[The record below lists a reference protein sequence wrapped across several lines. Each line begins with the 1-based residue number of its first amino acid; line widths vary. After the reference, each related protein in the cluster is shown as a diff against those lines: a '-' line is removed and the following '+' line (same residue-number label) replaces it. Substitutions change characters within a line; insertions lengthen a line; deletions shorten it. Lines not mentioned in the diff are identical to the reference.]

1 MDKVTNMSAHAEL
14 TPAVLREKASRAR
27 AYARHLPAYDE
38 AVERLFDFAA
48 ELEARA
54 DGLGTADCRLHPR
67 STCGGPQKVKGS
79 EA

>member
-27 AYARHLPAYDE
+27 AYALHLPAYDE

-54 DGLGTADCRLHPR
+54 DSLGTPGGLHPR
-67 STCGGPQKVKGS
+67 STCDGRQEVEGS